1 MDNIYQELQAAIKE
15 LKTSSSGIP
24 VAFEN
29 VSFDQ
34 FFDSKSSNDSDL
46 SYIQGSEDQMSVI
59 KQGMLKLISCLKQQ
73 TLAYKE
79 DSFNS
84 SNTDDKYL
92 LDRLSD
98 NVATEL
104 EHLSSHLS
112 SYLGYHISERDLKTA
127 RLKIASGD
135 LYNKILGYEEEAL
148 RLAQECCSTIKDS
161 GVLALGLDDLVETI
175 ANNHIANVYVLQ
187 NKIAFKNS
195 KEGKRQA
202 STSRTQIIS
211 SVQSLRDFIKVG
223 NDMLIHKCKKDLW
236 KLTKDDKGNS
246 VIEKMYEGDILDY

>member
-34 FFDSKSSNDSDL
+34 FFDSRSSNDSEV

-59 KQGMLKLISCLKQQ
+59 KQSMLKLMMCLKQQ

-79 DSFNS
+79 DIINS
-84 SNTDDKYL
+84 SDTDDTYL
-92 LDRLSD
+92 LGRLSD
-98 NVATEL
+98 NASTEL

-112 SYLGYHISERDLKTA
+112 SYIGHQITEKDLKIA

-135 LYNKILGYEEEAL
+135 TYSKILDYEEEAL
-148 RLAQECCSTIKDS
+148 RLAQECCSTIKES

-175 ANNHIANVYVLQ
+175 ANNHTANVYVIQ
-187 NKIAFKNS
+187 NKIGFRNS

-202 STSRTQIIS
+202 STSRTQIVS